1 MADSVFWTDICF
13 AWYGGRH
20 HHLLY
25 GWIWLNAK
33 GSGTFVARKITAT
46 VLFSFS
52 LRDKKVDCDK
62 FILSLKI
69 VMKEV
74 QSPQCT
80 HNEICGFCD
89 RGKNAK
95 IGRKLHVIKS
105 KKPSNPYYSWND
117 DEKQAPW
124 NRDSWDKFRES
135 HTQENVTWCLIFCFC
150 LGCYGNRARN

>member
-1 MADSVFWTDICF
+1 MADSVFWTDTCF

-74 QSPQCT
+74 QSLQCT

-117 DEKQAPW
+117 EEKQAQW
-124 NRDSWDKFRES
+124 NRVLGINFVKVIPKKMSLDVSF
-135 HTQENVTWCLIFCFC
+135 FCFC